1 MCNKLWKP
9 LLFIDNLVD
18 DGQTMCLG
26 WGWYLQNDMQIF
38 VYCMLMLLLY
48 QWNKMTGYFA
58 IVWSMLAS
66 YFYTM
71 YVIEENGYR
80 TWVRL

>member
-18 DGQTMCLG
+18 DGKTMCLG

-66 YFYTM
+66 YLYTM
-71 YVIEENGYR
+71 YVI
-80 TWVRL
+80 V